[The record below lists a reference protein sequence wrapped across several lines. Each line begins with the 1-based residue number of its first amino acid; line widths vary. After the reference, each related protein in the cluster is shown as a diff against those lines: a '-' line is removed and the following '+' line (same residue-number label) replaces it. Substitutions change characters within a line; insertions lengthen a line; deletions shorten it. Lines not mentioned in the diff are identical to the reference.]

1 MKKNNLSKLRKKL
14 DALDEKLLVILKKR
28 VNLVNQ
34 VLRSKKYKNLIVD
47 KKRIREIH
55 KTIRKK
61 SLKNKIVIGYV
72 GTHGMAHNLD
82 FIVNLLNEH
91 FSLIK
96 SRLPLLEKIN
106 IITDIECRCQ
116 FYL

>member
-14 DALDEKLLVILKKR
+14 DTLDEKLLVILKKR

-34 VLRSKKYKNLIVD
+34 VLRNKKYKNQIDD

-61 SLKNKIVIGYV
+61 SLKNK
-72 GTHGMAHNLD
+72 NSLS
-82 FIVNLLNEH
+82 
-91 FSLIK
+91 FS
-96 SRLPLLEKIN
+96 
-106 IITDIECRCQ
+106 
-116 FYL
+116 

>member
-34 VLRSKKYKNLIVD
+34 VLKNKKYKNQIVD
-47 KKRIREIH
+47 KKRIKEIH

-61 SLKNKIVIGYV
+61 SLKSKIDPDLTKRIWKSMIKG
-72 GTHGMAHNLD
+72 
-82 FIVNLLNEH
+82 FIEYEYKN
-91 FSLIK
+91 FK
-96 SRLPLLEKIN
+96 KK
-106 IITDIECRCQ
+106 
-116 FYL
+116 

>member
-14 DALDEKLLVILKKR
+14 DALDEKLLIILKKR

-34 VLRSKKYKNLIVD
+34 VLKNKKYKNQIVD

-61 SLKNKIVIGYV
+61 SLKNKIDPALTKRIWKSMIKG
-72 GTHGMAHNLD
+72 
-82 FIVNLLNEH
+82 FIEYEL
-91 FSLIK
+91 SLIH
-96 SRLPLLEKIN
+96 I
-106 IITDIECRCQ
+106 
-116 FYL
+116 